1 MFNDDANQII
11 DNLSTAVIVLSNDL
25 CLTRMNTA
33 GENLLSMSERK
44 VSGMKL
50 GQVLPDSGQFI
61 ETIQRSMDSKSPYT
75 WRGISLL
82 LPHQKRITVDCAVTP
97 LMEDEQ
103 CNGVIVELIDTETQN
118 RLMREEG
125 LLELRNAARESL
137 RGMAHEIKNPLGGL
151 RGAAQLLQRELNSS
165 ELTEYTRIII
175 NEADRLRNLIDR
187 LMTPNAQI
195 NVSTINVHEI
205 IEYVLDLVEAESG
218 LPLQIERFYDP
229 SLPALEADREQLI
242 QAILNIVR
250 NAVQAIN
257 PGGHIWLNTRIK
269 RMCTICQEFHKL
281 ALQIEVVDDGPGV
294 PPEIIN
300 GMFYPMVTGRAEGT
314 GLGLSI
320 AQSLVQSHRGIIEH
334 ERLDTKTIF
343 RITLPIKTGDD

>member
-11 DNLSTAVIVLSNDL
+11 DNLSTAVLVLSKDL
-25 CLTRMNTA
+25 SLTRMNTA
-33 GENLLSMSERK
+33 GESLLSMSERK
-44 VSGMKL
+44 VTGMKL
-50 GQVLPDSGQFI
+50 EQVLPDSGQFI
-61 ETIQRSMDSKSPYT
+61 ETIQRSMESKTPYT
-75 WRGISLL
+75 GRGISLS
-82 LPHQKRITVDCAVTP
+82 LPYQKSITVDCAVTP
-97 LMEDEQ
+97 LLEDDN
-103 CNGVIVELIDTETQN
+103 CNGVIVELIDTQIQN
-118 RLMREEG
+118 RLMREEN

-187 LMTPNAQI
+187 LMTPNAQV
-195 NVSTINVHEI
+195 NVSTVNVHEI
-205 IEYVLDLVEAESG
+205 IEYVLDLVEAESE

-229 SLPALEADREQLI
+229 SLPVLEADREQLI

-250 NAVQAIN
+250 NAVQAIT
-257 PGGHIWLNTRIK
+257 PEGHIWLNTRIK

-281 ALQIEVVDDGPGV
+281 AVQIEVVDDGPGV
-294 PPEIIN
+294 PPEITS

-320 AQSLVQSHRGIIEH
+320 AQSLVQSHRGIIEY

-343 RITLPIKTGDD
+343 RITLPIKTGYD

>member
-11 DNLSTAVIVLSNDL
+11 DNLSTAVLVLSNDL
-25 CLTRMNTA
+25 SLTRMNTA
-33 GENLLSMSERK
+33 GESMLSMSERK

-50 GQVLPDSGQFI
+50 EQVLPDSGQFI
-61 ETIQRSMDSKSPYT
+61 ETIQRSIDSKTSYT
-75 WRGISLL
+75 GRGISLS
-82 LPHQKRITVDCAVTP
+82 LPYQKSITVDCSVTP
-97 LMEDEQ
+97 LLEDEH
-103 CNGVIVELIDTETQN
+103 CHGVIVELIDTQIQN
-118 RLMREEG
+118 RLMREES

-175 NEADRLRNLIDR
+175 DEADRLSNLVDR
-187 LMTPNAQI
+187 LVTPNAQV
-195 NVSTINVHEI
+195 NVSTINVHEVL
-205 IEYVLDLVEAESG
+205 EYVLNLVEAEAE
-218 LPLQIERFYDP
+218 LPLQIERSYDP

-242 QAILNIVR
+242 QAFLNIVR

-257 PGGHIWLNTRIK
+257 PGGHILLNTRIK

-281 ALQIEVVDDGPGV
+281 AVQIEVIDDGPGV
-294 PPEIIN
+294 PPEITN

-320 AQSLVQSHRGIIEH
+320 AQSLVQSHRGIIEY
-334 ERLDTKTIF
+334 ERLDSKTIF
-343 RITLPIKTGDD
+343 RITLPIRTGND